1 MVSRLAF
8 MACLVLLLSS
18 LLVGCGNVCDQMCDA
33 QADMIDRCLDSW
45 ETSWEEL
52 SYSDRQDFLARC
64 DVVWGD
70 TLDDLDEDD
79 PVRVD
84 VETRCSRDLQ
94 TAQSDIDCQSL
105 VSIDP

>member
-1 MVSRLAF
+1 
-8 MACLVLLLSS
+8 MASLLIVLPA
-18 LLVGCGNVCDQMCDA
+18 LLVGCGNVCDQMCEA
-33 QADMIDRCLDSW
+33 QADMIARCLDNW

-52 SYSDRQDFLARC
+52 SYEGRQDFLSRC

-70 TLDDLDEDD
+70 ALDELDEDD
-79 PVRVD
+79 PSRVD